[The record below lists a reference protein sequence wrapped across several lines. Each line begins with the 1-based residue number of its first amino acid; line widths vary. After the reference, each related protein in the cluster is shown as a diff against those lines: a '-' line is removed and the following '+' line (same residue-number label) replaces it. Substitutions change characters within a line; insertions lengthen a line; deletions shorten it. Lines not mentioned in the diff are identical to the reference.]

1 MTKKLQTDALPAVG
15 DAATLAYYNDNAAQ
29 VFESY
34 EQVEGGVSAYFQS
47 SFWPGA
53 RILDVGAG
61 SGRDLRKLLELGY
74 NAYGVEPSDGLRA
87 EALARYPILRDRL
100 LAGAVPAPLDFY
112 PGTFD
117 GVVCSAVLMH
127 LPSNQLFDALVALRS
142 LLKEHGRLLISIPAA
157 RPDVVDQ
164 RDDKGRLFAHLPVEQ
179 LKLLCARLGLECI
192 TEYHNDDAMG
202 RAQTSWATLLFVK
215 RSAVG
220 KPLDRIEQV
229 LRNDK
234 KVATYKLALLRA
246 LCDVSE
252 HDDRAVH
259 WRNDGKVAIPMRK
272 IAEQW
277 LLYYWPLVASKQL
290 IPQMQG
296 EASGKHVLAFRPLLA
311 QLIEQFSAVFAS
323 NDAFY
328 AKNDSNDTNSAEFK
342 SNDGVLLLSQFM
354 LMWKRGRLPADLQAL
369 LNKVL
374 NKIASTI
381 LQGPVKYAD
390 DGTMFG
396 YDSGTKSV
404 LVDAELWRE
413 FCLVGYWVRDSL
425 LLRWA
430 ELVTRLSATLP
441 YVTPGLVMD
450 LLLQRPL
457 VEREQ
462 RLARE
467 IFVGLS
473 DLRCVWSERLLRPR
487 DLAMDH
493 VLPFSVWLNND
504 LWNLQPT
511 HTAVNGAKSDRVP
524 SVPLLRKREAAL
536 VSNWRVALEAEPQLF
551 RFEVE
556 RCLGGFHKQA
566 WELQLFDYLRERA
579 EQAVYSVR
587 VGVWNGV

>member
-1 MTKKLQTDALPAVG
+1 MTTKKGKQALPAVG
-15 DAATLAYYNDNAAQ
+15 DAATIDYYNQHAAQ
-29 VFESY
+29 VFDSY

-87 EALARYPILRDRL
+87 EALARYPMLRDRL
-100 LAGAVPAPLDFY
+100 LAGAVPAPLGFY

-127 LPSNQLFDALVALRS
+127 LPSNQLFDALVALREQ
-142 LLKEHGRLLISIPAA
+142 LKDHGRLLISIPAA
-157 RPDVVDQ
+157 RPDVIDQ

-202 RAQTSWATLLFVK
+202 RAGTSWATLLFVK
-215 RSAVG
+215 RAAVG

-229 LRNDK
+229 LRKDK

-246 LCDVSE
+246 LCDLSE
-252 HDDRAVH
+252 HDDRAVS
-259 WRNDGKVAIPMRK
+259 WRNDGKVAIPMRN

-296 EASGKHVLAFRPLLA
+296 EASGKHVLAFRPLLTA
-311 QLIEQFSAVFAS
+311 LIERFSAYFYS
-323 NDAFY
+323 NESFSRENSSYDAFLV
-328 AKNDSNDTNSAEFK
+328 KNESNDT
-342 SNDGVLLLSQFM
+342 VLLLSQFM
-354 LMWKRGRLPADLQAL
+354 LAWKRGRLPTELQRL
-369 LNKVL
+369 LAQVL
-374 NKIASTI
+374 TKIAATVRS
-381 LQGPVKYAD
+381 GPVAYAD

-396 YDSGTKSV
+396 YDSGSKSV

-430 ELVTRLSATLP
+430 ELVTRLSPTLP
-441 YVTPGLVMD
+441 YVTQGLVMD

-467 IFVGLS
+467 IFAGRD
-473 DLRCVWSERLLRPR
+473 DLRCVWSDRPIPAGK
-487 DLAMDH
+487 LAMDH
-493 VLPFSVWLNND
+493 VLPFSIWLNND

-524 SVPLLRKREAAL
+524 SVPLLRKREDAL
-536 VSNWRVALEAEPQLF
+536 VSNWRVALDAEPALF
-551 RFEVE
+551 TFEVE
-556 RCLGGFHKQA
+556 RCLGAFRKHA